1 MTTTN
6 PPKKNYYPGLDYLRI
21 AAIVMVTIQHV
32 FSMINHYEWTTFH
45 GISIGQLGVGLFCSI
60 SGFLAFANHKPPVS
74 WLWERLFKL
83 FPTYWLAMLFSF
95 LVTWLAHV
103 KTISMGLFVS
113 QMFGIGFFTH
123 GWNLVNIVSWFVSL
137 ILLCYGLAFV
147 AKLSKHESLFLMTI
161 SVISVII
168 LLNRWE
174 VDLSRHI
181 IAFAIGG
188 IFAQS
193 GKNLINKTFFWLAL
207 ATLSVGAL
215 GDVQLSYSSLTL
227 IALPL
232 GISIH
237 AVAGN
242 LTRIVAQNIYEYFL
256 LHGIFLNGAIRFFP
270 GPELLKV
277 IVGICM
283 SLAAAILLKMTVA
296 LLMKSKR
303 RHALQQT

>member
-1 MTTTN
+1 MTTAN
-6 PPKKNYYPGLDYLRI
+6 PPKKNYYPSLDYLRI
-21 AAIVMVTIQHV
+21 AAIVMVTIQHAL
-32 FSMINHYEWTTFH
+32 SMTNHYEWTAFH

-60 SGFLAFANHKPPVS
+60 SGFLAFTDCKPPFS
-74 WLWERLFKL
+74 WLRIRLSKL

-103 KTISMGLFVS
+103 KPISLGLFVS
-113 QMFGIGFFTH
+113 QMLGIGFFTH

-147 AKLSKHESLFLMTI
+147 AKLSRHASLFLVFI
-161 SVISVII
+161 SVVSVTI

-188 IFAQS
+188 LFAQS
-193 GKNLINKTFFWLAL
+193 GKNLIIKTFFWLAL
-207 ATLSVGAL
+207 AALSVGAL
-215 GDVQLSYSSLTL
+215 VDVQLAYSSLSL
-227 IALPL
+227 LALPL
-232 GISIH
+232 GISFH
-237 AVAGN
+237 ATAGN

-270 GPELLKV
+270 GPDFLKV
-277 IVGICM
+277 IAGICM
-283 SLAAAILLKMTVA
+283 TLAAALLLKMTA
-296 LLMKSKR
+296 ASLRESIR
-303 RHALQQT
+303 RHVLPQT